1 MRCKVL
7 IVSVL
12 LAFLLLAPMVYSQ
25 SAPNPGHPADQ
36 VGGGTFNSSY
46 GNFAFPNGLNVSANT
61 STLFVDGTNS
71 RLGVGTTTPAAKLQV
86 KNDGAAWSEALNI
99 DQNKESWIMNADSAY
114 NYGVKILTGT
124 NTGTNSVL
132 ELWGFDRPVLIAQN
146 GGNVGVGTTAP
157 KQKLDVNGTV
167 NVTNVT
173 LYSNCAEGEVLK
185 WSGGVGKCGTDSGT
199 GAGTG
204 NVNGSGVSGRVA
216 LWNGTAYLNSSAN
229 LLWDFSNSRL
239 GVGATPDNALHV
251 KTSDAYAI
259 KVERTGVGLGYL
271 GGFSAIMAGSVVD
284 MFFEGGQ
291 ASTGFLLRTRNS
303 GDTAINALGI
313 TRDGYVGIGTVSPN
327 ESLTVVG
334 NASIDGTTLVV
345 NSSSDRV
352 GVGTATPGAKLDVNG
367 AIWGSGSRPVK
378 IDGTQGTITIQ
389 ANAGGWVD
397 YLHFLGSAGT
407 DKGGFGAYG
416 TNDALIY
423 LYAGA
428 AYDNPTM
435 VWKDGNVGIG
445 TVSPGSKLDVGGN
458 INASSGSVIFYNDI
472 MPDGA
477 TCGNNQILKKTGAN
491 DWDCSDYVPGGTG
504 YVNGSGSSGY
514 IARWNSTTSL
524 NNSVV
529 YETGGNVG
537 INSASPGQKLQ
548 VDGGSL
554 LVNGGTGASTFNDV
568 MIGGIGGW
576 SVGEAHRLNFVYN
589 TASSP
594 TILGTIETEYTA
606 SGQAKMHFRNLF
618 NTAPQTSYV
627 MTLQGN
633 GNVGIGTTS
642 PSQKLEV
649 VGNTTIVD
657 SVSIYGGNYNF
668 MNNPSYPVRLAVGNG
683 TNNISAYFNASMM
696 GLFSD
701 ITDNYPTE
709 GGTFGLSGRV
719 VNDTGGTVVQA
730 LSAGYLS
737 SKGWYGLRAVYQNAT
752 STRTVYLATNDHAGY
767 FDGNVSVTGNVSV
780 GARILNADGSASA
793 PSYSFA
799 NDLDTGMFRVT
810 DNAVSFAV
818 LGSERARIDN
828 TYLRIPTVLIPMN
841 SNAALIMNGY
851 IDDGASAVGVKI
863 GNMNSLDTAG
873 AKIVSFYKDSSGGA
887 SSEKASIDKDG
898 SANFSGNVTA
908 AGNISFDGEIM
919 PDGALCSNNQILK
932 KTAANDWDCAT
943 DVGGSGSVNGS
954 GSSGY
959 IARWNST
966 TSLNNSVI
974 YETGGNVGIGTTG
987 PTDVLTIVGN
997 ASIDGT
1003 TFVVNSSSDR
1013 VGVGTATPAIKLEVA
1028 DTGIV
1033 DKEGIRTS
1041 RESHSVGMGVDR
1053 SGANWGGAL
1062 YMDGNAI
1069 IGFENGGMMIGTT
1082 YVDQN
1087 APSNGLI
1094 VQGNVGIGTVT
1105 VNEALTVV
1113 GNMSVDGSTFVVNS
1127 SSDKVGIGTT
1137 APNAPL
1143 NVIADDT
1150 SKKVQKWAYTAGNND
1165 VYNLQL
1171 NEIVTAGDVT
1181 WTFDQVNDNTA
1192 YNNVL
1197 VLKQGKVGIGTT
1209 SPNSTLNV
1217 VGNVNATSGSL
1228 IFDNELM
1235 PDGANCSAGQILK
1248 KTADNDWDCAA
1259 DAGGSGMS
1267 GFTAAGDAGTP
1278 QAINN
1283 SDTLTIAGGTGITTS
1298 AGATDTVT
1306 ITNSDR
1312 GSSQNIFK
1320 SISNG
1325 SQSAVADLNSDT
1337 LTLGGNGI
1345 TTVSCTNDPDECI
1358 IAATEVDGSV
1368 TNEAQTLSSS
1378 GATPNMQIDLST
1390 AGGAGGG
1397 SVTCQTLTGGSG
1409 LCDGT
1414 DATGILA
1421 EDDPYV
1427 DTVTNTYVC
1436 YGNGAS
1442 HVECN
1447 DNAFYWDTSNKL
1459 GIGTTNPASM
1469 LHLQGGG
1476 IIVNQSTAVQAAPSG
1491 TAIYG
1496 TGSTFGIYGQ
1506 YSVGTTNYGYLG
1518 SNGRGV
1524 YGDGSSYG
1532 VYGYGLNIAGIY
1544 GTAGTGAG
1552 VLGNRSATG
1561 ISVVNGAGVQ
1571 GSGSTYGVYGSYNSQ
1586 NYGFLGNS
1594 STGVSGRGDNYG
1606 VYGEGGNFGVYGQAG
1621 ASTEAVRGQYD
1632 ADTYG
1637 WLGSSTIGAGG
1648 AYDASNY
1655 GYVGLSSGG
1664 NGYGVYGVGGYVG
1677 VYGIRGGGGTADSG
1691 SGVYGTGS
1699 TTGVVGEYSD
1709 TLRGYLGSST
1719 YGAYGQYDGNRYG
1732 YLGSSVA
1739 GAYGKGQYNS
1749 NGFLGADNIVSNAGF
1764 GVLGNSSGTVGLYNY
1779 GVYGKADLT
1788 NDYNIGV
1795 VGSVDTSTNYFAGT
1809 YGIYGRYDSN
1819 NYGYLGSNGY
1829 GVYGK
1834 GGTNGVRGEDAT
1846 SATRFG
1852 YLGSQN
1858 YAVYGQYDGD
1868 TYGYFASSSV
1878 GAYAQVDASNYAY
1891 LGYSSYGTYGVGSD
1905 SGVVGLR
1912 GSATVS
1918 WPNVG
1923 VYGGYDADTFGFLGG
1938 GLTGVVGQGE
1948 GNVYGGLG
1956 YAAAAN
1962 ANYGAYGYAVNGSNT
1977 INYGMYGGANL
1988 ASSNNIGVLGQA
2000 NSSSGYAVGVMGYS
2014 GTSAAVT
2021 LPSYDLAG
2029 YFYGMPVVIGT
2040 YSANVNATNING
2052 DGDLYVLGEV
2062 EIDGLAQATS
2072 AYTLYYQQGGRITR
2086 TASSRKFK
2094 EDIWDYSF
2102 DIEKLKKLRPV
2113 TFTYNNLSGAPG
2125 TKSFGLIAEEVDE
2138 VFPELVGHDENG
2150 SADTVAY
2157 DHIGVTLIKVAQEQ
2171 QKKIEAQQ
2179 EEINLLKAENS
2190 QRQQELT
2197 ELKTAIGQIQQQ
2209 LQTKN

>member
-1 MRCKVL
+1 
-7 IVSVL
+7 
-12 LAFLLLAPMVYSQ
+12 
-25 SAPNPGHPADQ
+25 
-36 VGGGTFNSSY
+36 
-46 GNFAFPNGLNVSANT
+46 
-61 STLFVDGTNS
+61 
-71 RLGVGTTTPAAKLQV
+71 
-86 KNDGAAWSEALNI
+86 
-99 DQNKESWIMNADSAY
+99 
-114 NYGVKILTGT
+114 
-124 NTGTNSVL
+124 
-132 ELWGFDRPVLIAQN
+132 
-146 GGNVGVGTTAP
+146 
-157 KQKLDVNGTV
+157 
-167 NVTNVT
+167 
-173 LYSNCAEGEVLK
+173 
-185 WSGGVGKCGTDSGT
+185 
-199 GAGTG
+199 
-204 NVNGSGVSGRVA
+204 
-216 LWNGTAYLNSSAN
+216 
-229 LLWDFSNSRL
+229 
-239 GVGATPDNALHV
+239 
-251 KTSDAYAI
+251 
-259 KVERTGVGLGYL
+259 
-271 GGFSAIMAGSVVD
+271 
-284 MFFEGGQ
+284 
-291 ASTGFLLRTRNS
+291 
-303 GDTAINALGI
+303 
-313 TRDGYVGIGTVSPN
+313 
-327 ESLTVVG
+327 
-334 NASIDGTTLVV
+334 
-345 NSSSDRV
+345 
-352 GVGTATPGAKLDVNG
+352 
-367 AIWGSGSRPVK
+367 
-378 IDGTQGTITIQ
+378 
-389 ANAGGWVD
+389 
-397 YLHFLGSAGT
+397 
-407 DKGGFGAYG
+407 
-416 TNDALIY
+416 
-423 LYAGA
+423 
-428 AYDNPTM
+428 
-435 VWKDGNVGIG
+435 
-445 TVSPGSKLDVGGN
+445 
-458 INASSGSVIFYNDI
+458 
-472 MPDGA
+472 
-477 TCGNNQILKKTGAN
+477 
-491 DWDCSDYVPGGTG
+491 
-504 YVNGSGSSGY
+504 
-514 IARWNSTTSL
+514 
-524 NNSVV
+524 
-529 YETGGNVG
+529 
-537 INSASPGQKLQ
+537 
-548 VDGGSL
+548 
-554 LVNGGTGASTFNDV
+554 VNGGTGASTFNDV

-943 DVGGSGSVNGS
+943 DVGGSG
-954 GSSGY
+954 
-959 IARWNST
+959 
-966 TSLNNSVI
+966 
-974 YETGGNVGIGTTG
+974 
-987 PTDVLTIVGN
+987 
-997 ASIDGT
+997 
-1003 TFVVNSSSDR
+1003 
-1013 VGVGTATPAIKLEVA
+1013 
-1028 DTGIV
+1028 
-1033 DKEGIRTS
+1033 
-1041 RESHSVGMGVDR
+1041 
-1053 SGANWGGAL
+1053 
-1062 YMDGNAI
+1062 
-1069 IGFENGGMMIGTT
+1069 
-1082 YVDQN
+1082 
-1087 APSNGLI
+1087 
-1094 VQGNVGIGTVT
+1094 
-1105 VNEALTVV
+1105 
-1113 GNMSVDGSTFVVNS
+1113 
-1127 SSDKVGIGTT
+1127 
-1137 APNAPL
+1137 
-1143 NVIADDT
+1143 
-1150 SKKVQKWAYTAGNND
+1150 
-1165 VYNLQL
+1165 
-1171 NEIVTAGDVT
+1171 
-1181 WTFDQVNDNTA
+1181 
-1192 YNNVL
+1192 
-1197 VLKQGKVGIGTT
+1197 
-1209 SPNSTLNV
+1209 
-1217 VGNVNATSGSL
+1217 
-1228 IFDNELM
+1228 
-1235 PDGANCSAGQILK
+1235 
-1248 KTADNDWDCAA
+1248 
-1259 DAGGSGMS
+1259 MS

-1325 SQSAVADLNSDT
+1325 SHSAVADLNSDT